1 MRAKVSY
8 QAIIK
13 QLGAKTSHHS
23 PFGLAWPTYQLPTN
37 CARQRRGTFPATA
50 MAKAT
55 EEGEEREEGVQ
66 ITAARESLSVHG
78 KIASFFHAHAQ
89 KMATSCAAGS
99 VKK

>member
-23 PFGLAWPTYQLPTN
+23 PFGLAWPIYQLPTN

-66 ITAARESLSVHG
+66 ITAARSPCPSMERSL
-78 KIASFFHAHAQ
+78 AFFMHTH
-89 KMATSCAAGS
+89 
-99 VKK
+99 KKWLLAVQLAR